1 MNEKKLIGIVLSLL
15 MMCSLLPAFRALPA
29 DASAQSENPFNK
41 QDDAEVPYDRS
52 RWIQPVDWNT
62 PTVDPRDYEGGVML
76 FFDKIGLEPEYAPGK
91 IQRVYFSCIG
101 AEEPVNNVKF
111 HFFYDTRLTVVKN
124 TKGNVITPGKALADF
139 TTGSAMIEEGQIAF
153 YAVSNE
159 AKSVKGCI
167 FTIDFLVPE
176 DAEAGELYPFGL
188 AYVDDGIVCDT
199 FLNSPKNEAG
209 ILQMTYVFT
218 KGIYNGYIK
227 IIGEKKKPEPLK
239 GDVNGDGE
247 VGADDAQ
254 LTLIEYVNTIAGF
267 AGSFTDVQKQAGDFN
282 GDQQIS
288 IEDAQEILLYY
299 VNHTLLLLTPNEAL
313 SASL

>member
-1 MNEKKLIGIVLSLL
+1 MNDKRIIGIMLALL
-15 MMCSLLPAFRALPA
+15 LICSMLPAFRALPA

-62 PTVDPRDYEGGVML
+62 PIINPKDYEGGVML

-91 IQRVYFSCIG
+91 IQRVYFSIIG
-101 AEEPVNNVKF
+101 AEEAVNYVKF

-124 TKGNVITPGKALADF
+124 TKGDVITPGKAFADF
-139 TTGSAMIEEGQIAF
+139 TTGSAMVEEGQIAF
-153 YAVSNE
+153 YASSNE
-159 AKSVKGCI
+159 AKLVNGSL
-167 FTIDFLVPE
+167 FTVDLLVPE

-188 AYVDDGIVCDT
+188 SYVDDGIVCDM
-199 FLNSPKNEAG
+199 FINSEKNEAG
-209 ILQMTYVFT
+209 KLQMTYIFT

-227 IIGEKKKPEPLK
+227 IIGEKKKPDPLK

-247 VGADDAQ
+247 ISVDDAQ
-254 LTLIEYVNTIAGF
+254 LTLIEYVNTISGL
-267 AGSFTDVQKQAGDFN
+267 AGSFTDAQKQAGDFN

-288 IEDAQEILLYY
+288 VEDAQEILLYY
-299 VNHTLLLLTPNEAL
+299 VNDILLLLIPD
-313 SASL
+313 S